1 MSLHL
6 LSMVADLLKP
16 DVTDTNTRHLIR
28 IVIDFETT
36 GLNPYHDSLIE
47 IGAKNMET
55 GATFGSLIRP
65 KDPFKLTAFIT
76 EKTGI
81 TPRMIRREA
90 RDKGWPTQDWI
101 SGPVSFYEWLQ
112 AQHHPE
118 SEFVFIAHNGT
129 TFDFILLK
137 QLFRDLRDHGH
148 DISAY
153 EGWSYQTLDTLL
165 FARRLLVNQHSFT
178 QENLCKLFHVP
189 NPQAHRA
196 LADVTALESIYKE
209 LMRLYTKTHEG
220 SLKSVQAYI
229 SLQD

>member
-6 LSMVADLLKP
+6 LSMVADILKP
-16 DVTDTNTRHLIR
+16 DVKDTSPPHLIR
-28 IVIDFETT
+28 VVIDFETT

-65 KDPFKLTAFIT
+65 KDPFKLTEFIT

-90 RDKGWPTQDWI
+90 RDKGWTTQDWI
-101 SGPVSFYEWLQ
+101 SGLVSFYEWLQ

-137 QLFRDLRDHGH
+137 QLFRDLRDNGH

-165 FARRLLVNQHSFT
+165 FARRLLVNQHSFK
-178 QENLCKLFHVP
+178 QESLCKLFHIP
-189 NPQAHRA
+189 NPHAHRA
-196 LADVTALESIYKE
+196 LADVTALEGIYKE
-209 LMRLYTKTHEG
+209 LMRLYTKTHNG
-220 SLKSVQAYI
+220 SLQSVHAYI
-229 SLQD
+229 ALQ